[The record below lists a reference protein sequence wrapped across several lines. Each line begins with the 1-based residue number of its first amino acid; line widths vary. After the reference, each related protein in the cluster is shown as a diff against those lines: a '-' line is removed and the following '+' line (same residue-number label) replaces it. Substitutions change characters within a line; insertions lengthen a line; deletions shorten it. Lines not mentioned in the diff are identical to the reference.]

1 MPLPRRAPR
10 SMSAPRGDAAVR
22 LPPVLPPGAALPL
35 PRHARRAQEA
45 PLPEAGAQARGR
57 RVPAHQEGAAAAARA
72 PPRAASVRAPFRAR
86 HGSRLTPR
94 ARRAQGDRSTT
105 TTSREIFAAAM
116 DAVDAAGAARVRK
129 EKNWRFG
136 CAAASCWRARR
147 GRTADARATRVG
159 RYARHIVEHLRTA
172 AKSEANA
179 LKMAQAGLDKMYEVF
194 DVVAEDG
201 SSMKL
206 RDALV
211 RTKGTFHTH
220 TIKGRAATRAKKEIV
235 VPYKCYHT
243 GEYTEL
249 RGQALKDQVDRWA
262 AYGTIEPDCAAAI
275 KEVVDNPNWTD
286 LSGKHFVLLGATSAM
301 GPFHLLKDLGA
312 HIIAVDLN
320 RPAIWKRIIE
330 AVEDSAATVT
340 FAMREPYSGQTGDAL
355 YAACGANL
363 MTEFP
368 QIANWLNEAVPKVR
382 LAAPLAARRP
392 PRTPPWPRRP
402 AAAQKPPRRAQ
413 RGSALRAP
421 PPPPP
426 PLVLSGHA
434 ASLTPY

>member
-413 RGSALRAP
+413 RGSALRGCRWPRARR
-421 PPPPP
+421 
-426 PLVLSGHA
+426 
-434 ASLTPY
+434 